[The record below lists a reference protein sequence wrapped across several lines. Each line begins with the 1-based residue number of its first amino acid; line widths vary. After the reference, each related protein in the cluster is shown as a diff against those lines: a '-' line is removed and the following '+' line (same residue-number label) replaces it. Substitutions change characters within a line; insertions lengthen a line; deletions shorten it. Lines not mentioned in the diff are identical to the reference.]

1 MVVMMLICDDNGDG
15 GFGGGGS
22 GGGSGGSGG
31 GGILAVIFT
40 LLDSLFFFLGV
51 LFSHN
56 FRPDALCLRGE
67 VDSRFGASSPSRS
80 ECQRNHM
87 HLHIYCKH
95 LAVTTC
101 KPWLWPISKHVILFD
116 VFSSLTVVR
125 TWIAARDTGTQR
137 KSHGAADYLGH
148 VCCTILDRFWI
159 LEQLLP
165 QRGSSLLTSFS
176 ISQNVKSYV
185 DSTRL
190 GPNSTHIH
198 ADHAAVCQLAT
209 VQS

>member
-1 MVVMMLICDDNGDG
+1 MASAGFWIVVCWVVGLLCVGLLLVLLGCCCRCWAAAVVVVMVVMMLICDDNGDGGDG

-101 KPWLWPISKHVILFD
+101 KP
-116 VFSSLTVVR
+116 
-125 TWIAARDTGTQR
+125 
-137 KSHGAADYLGH
+137 
-148 VCCTILDRFWI
+148 
-159 LEQLLP
+159 
-165 QRGSSLLTSFS
+165 
-176 ISQNVKSYV
+176 
-185 DSTRL
+185 
-190 GPNSTHIH
+190 
-198 ADHAAVCQLAT
+198 
-209 VQS
+209 